1 MDVAPQRTRNS
12 FRFGLPSSLGLAEAS
27 RVQVPRLETHLRRM
41 LGKLVEVQVAASY
54 DSLAKELLSG
64 KLDAAWAPPFV
75 CARVEAMGVKILTR
89 GVRRGTS
96 SYRAAL
102 LSRASSPLELR
113 QLTGL
118 TALWVDQDSVAG
130 YLLPLAFLKSRGVD
144 PQRAFFAQQF
154 AGSYRAAL
162 EGVLEGKADVTSVFA
177 PTPAPGQ
184 EDAPGIGQVLPGRE
198 KDFSVITYTDE
209 APNDGVAV
217 AMSTPEPLASALQSA
232 LLALSASDEG
242 KALLKDVFNAE
253 RFEPA
258 PRMGYRA
265 LYRVALASL

>member
-1 MDVAPQRTRNS
+1 MDVSPQRSRYS

-27 RVQVPRLETHLRRM
+27 RVQVPRLETHLRRT
-41 LGKLVEVQVAASY
+41 LGKLVEVQVAPSY
-54 DSLAKELLSG
+54 DLLAKELLSG

-89 GVRRGTS
+89 GIRRGTS

-102 LSRASSPLELR
+102 LCRASAPLQLSELS
-113 QLTGL
+113 GL

-130 YLLPLAFLKSRGVD
+130 YLLPMAFLKGRGVD

-162 EGVLEGKADVTSVFA
+162 EGVLNGKADVTSVFA
-177 PTPAPGQ
+177 PVSDQPDHP
-184 EDAPGIGQVLPGRE
+184 PISQVLPGRE
-198 KDFSVITYTDE
+198 HELAVIAYTDE

-217 AMSTPEPLASALQSA
+217 SMSTPPPVAEALQNA
-232 LLALSASDEG
+232 LLELPSSEEG
-242 KALLKDVFNAE
+242 QALLKDVFNAE